1 MIRVLIVEDDP
12 MVAELN
18 RRYLAR
24 VQGFVLIG
32 SVRSAP
38 EAFAVLEQHE
48 VDLILLDIFLPRT
61 SGLKFLGRIR
71 KIGKDIDII
80 MVSAA
85 CDKQSIQKAL
95 KYGVV
100 DYLIKPFEFQ
110 RFDSALTT
118 YRERVKFLRQQEVV
132 NQTELDQ
139 RILYKNQEVKV
150 RRLPK
155 GLDQN
160 TLKVIWEKVCEK
172 ADDTFNAEEMALC
185 VGISRVSMR
194 KYLNFLTELEILNC
208 ESSFG
213 SVGRPVYKYRCIN
226 SNNNLIIHYL

>member
-24 VQGFVLIG
+24 VQGFVLSG
-32 SVRSAP
+32 SVRSAT
-38 EAFAVLEQHE
+38 EAFALLEKQE
-48 VDLILLDIFLPRT
+48 VDLILLDIFLPGI
-61 SGLKFLGRIR
+61 SGLNFLGRIR
-71 KIGKDIDII
+71 KTGKDVDII

-85 CDKQSIQKAL
+85 CDKQNIQTAL

-100 DYLIKPFEFQ
+100 DYLIKPFEFE
-110 RFDSALTT
+110 RFDSALAT
-118 YRERVKFLRQQEVV
+118 YRERVEFLRQQEVV
-132 NQTELDQ
+132 SQIQLDQ
-139 RILYKNQEVKV
+139 RILCKNQVVKD
-150 RRLPK
+150 RLPK

-160 TLKVIWEKVCEK
+160 TLRVIWENIRQKTE
-172 ADDTFNAEEMALC
+172 DSFTTEEMAFC

-194 KYLNFLTELEILNC
+194 KYLNFFTELEILSA

-213 SVGRPVYKYRCIN
+213 SIGRPVYKYRCIN
-226 SNNNLIIHYL
+226 PDNNLIMHYL